1 MPNSTDLDSA
11 LIAEIEAEIDAIF
24 AKNPLVDRPYSQ
36 AIWTVLSVVEDMH
49 FKRYIIS
56 PLSDIKMNMFVDGL
70 LNALTYP
77 TRIIHAKSERSADAV
92 VKKYIDADYGSAVE
106 WINNAEDYLYYC
118 SIFPLF
124 HTKQITIRNVNDE
137 LICEYVRKDDTR
149 YEAYDRLTGKRDDD
163 EVVSSNPN
171 ALVSSIKKSLIR
183 RGEQYDVIL
192 NKRLMAA
199 TMRVFGDQYAGRF
212 VLPAQWD
219 FLEFSLAQFKSVLV
233 CLQSVASMWM
243 VARQIFVSDEVPG
256 MGYSTSVWTPA
267 KEGLIKLLEKHTQ
280 VPLISIQ
287 SILSYL
293 TFGEKGIR
301 QPDVATQPIFDL
313 SNGFYAI
320 SPFLMMHTNAE
331 RNLCVLLNQIE
342 AERKNYS
349 RLVDQKEAELYSV
362 ISSQLSPIG
371 YDISKAKLNSTD
383 VDISIVDRKEKICL
397 CVELKWFI
405 EPAEIREVSARSEE
419 LKKGVAQCVKL
430 NTLFETEDRQLLTS
444 LNIDPSYK
452 FLAVVGSAN
461 FIGRSDIQ
469 SRVVPI
475 LKIWHLVKHIRD
487 HGLAGTV
494 RWLCKKDYLP
504 KAGINYKVVEVPLQI
519 GKWRAR
525 WYGFKEA

>member
-1 MPNSTDLDSA
+1 MPTSTDLDST
-11 LIAEIEAEIDAIF
+11 LLSEIEAEIDTAF
-24 AKNPLVDRPYSQ
+24 AKNALVDRPYSQ

-49 FKRYIIS
+49 FKHSVIS
-56 PLSDIKMNMFVDGL
+56 PLGDIEMNMFVDGL

-77 TRIIHAKSERSADAV
+77 ARIIHAKSERSADAV
-92 VKKYIDADYGSAVE
+92 VKEYIDADYGAAVE

-124 HTKQITIRNVNDE
+124 HAKQITVRIVNDE
-137 LICEYVRKDDTR
+137 LICEYISKSDTR
-149 YEAYDRLTGKRDDD
+149 YEAYDRLMGKRDDN

-171 ALVSSIKKSLIR
+171 ALVSSIMKNLVR

-192 NKRLMAA
+192 DKRLMAA
-199 TMRVFGDQYAGRF
+199 TIRVFSDQYASRF

-233 CLQSVASMWM
+233 RLQSIASMWM
-243 VARQIFVSDEVPG
+243 VARQIFVSNGVRG
-256 MGYSTSVWTPA
+256 VGYSSSVWTPA
-267 KEGLIKLLEKHTQ
+267 KKELIKLLEKHTQ
-280 VPLISIQ
+280 VPLTVIQ

-313 SNGFYAI
+313 GNGCYAI
-320 SPFLMMHTNAE
+320 SSFLMMHTNAE
-331 RNLCVLLNQIE
+331 RNLCVLLNQIV

-349 RLVDQKEAELYSV
+349 RLVDQKEAELYAV

-371 YDISKAKLNSTD
+371 YDISKAKLDTTD
-383 VDISIVDRKEKICL
+383 VDISIIDRKAKICL
-397 CVELKWFI
+397 CLELKWFI
-405 EPAEIREVSARSEE
+405 EPAEIREVNARSEE
-419 LKKGVAQCVKL
+419 LRKGVAQCIKL
-430 NTLFETEDRQLLTS
+430 NELFATQDRQLLAS

-469 SRVVPI
+469 SQIVPI
-475 LKIWHLVKHIRD
+475 LKVWHLIKHIRD
-487 HGLAGTV
+487 NSLACTIK
-494 RWLCKKDYLP
+494 WLSEKDYLP
-504 KAGINYKVVEVPLQI
+504 KEEINYKVVEVPLKI